1 MQIFIVLH
9 HEIMGRPDNLRADEM
24 VFFTCTSMEKA
35 IGLIKSSGVAR
46 WSWWEIQKQEL
57 DSHDWPEHV
66 GYYGLRGGKL
76 SRPPYERCVEIFRK
90 ERRTRADS
98 EISRSPRSV
107 GLPETPA

>member
-9 HEIMGRPDNLRADEM
+9 HEIMGRLDDLRADEM
-24 VFFTCTSMEKA
+24 VFFTCTSMGKA

-57 DSHDWPEHV
+57 DSLERPEHV

-76 SRPPYERCVEIFRK
+76 SSPPYEKRIEIFRK
-90 ERRTRADS
+90 ERGAK
-98 EISRSPRSV
+98 
-107 GLPETPA
+107 G